1 MHAADRT
8 SQHTICLVGSTTDTF
23 VAAMLPNLS
32 DKASMLTT
40 ANQSGEASIE
50 KEHGANLRFY

>member
-1 MHAADRT
+1 MHAADRN

-23 VAAMLPNLS
+23 VAAMRPNPS

-50 KEHGANLRFY
+50 KEHGTNLCFY